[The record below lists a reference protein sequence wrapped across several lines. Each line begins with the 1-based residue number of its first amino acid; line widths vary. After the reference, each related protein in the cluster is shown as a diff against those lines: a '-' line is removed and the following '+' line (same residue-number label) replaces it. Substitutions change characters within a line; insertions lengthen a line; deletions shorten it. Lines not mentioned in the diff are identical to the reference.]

1 VVQRNRAGHG
11 QPTPAGDASRGG
23 RPPAARS
30 GGRRAAGAARRD
42 TSPGAAATGGTGRIR
57 ARLREVVEPV
67 LTTAGCDLEELSIS
81 RAGRRLVVRVVVD
94 GDEMH
99 SGVIGELSR
108 AVSTAID
115 AAEAATG
122 EIISGEYVLEV
133 SSPGVDR
140 PLTQPRH
147 WRRNIGR
154 LVAVRAGEQRLAG
167 RVTAV
172 DDDGVTMQVSGRT
185 TTVRHADLGPGRVQL
200 ELSRAEEAGESEL
213 AEFHEDLADPDGG
226 DGAATGA
233 VGTGPAGTGPAGTD
247 EAGIDEELEDEA

>member
-1 VVQRNRAGHG
+1 MVQRNRTGHS
-11 QPTPAGDASRGG
+11 QPSPAGEASRAE

-30 GGRRAAGAARRD
+30 GGRRAVGAARRD
-42 TSPGAAATGGTGRIR
+42 TSSGAAATRGTSGIR

-67 LTTAGCDLEELSIS
+67 LTAAGCDLEELSVS

-108 AVSTAID
+108 EVSTAID

-140 PLTQPRH
+140 PLTQPRQ

-154 LVAVRAGEQRLAG
+154 LVAVRAGEQRLTG
-167 RVTAV
+167 RVAAV
-172 DDDGVTMQVSGRT
+172 DDDGVTMQVSGRPI
-185 TTVRHADLGPGRVQL
+185 TVRHADLGPGRVQL
-200 ELSRAEEAGESEL
+200 ELSRAEEVGEAEL
-213 AEFHEDLADPDGG
+213 AEFRDDQ
-226 DGAATGA
+226 
-233 VGTGPAGTGPAGTD
+233 AGIDEAGND

>member
-1 VVQRNRAGHG
+1 M
-11 QPTPAGDASRGG
+11 
-23 RPPAARS
+23 
-30 GGRRAAGAARRD
+30 
-42 TSPGAAATGGTGRIR
+42 
-57 ARLREVVEPV
+57 
-67 LTTAGCDLEELSIS
+67 LTAAGCDLEELSVS

-154 LVAVRAGEQRLAG
+154 LVAVRAGEQRLTG
-167 RVTAV
+167 RVTAA
-172 DDDGVTMQVSGRT
+172 DDDGVTMQVSGRPT
-185 TTVRHADLGPGRVQL
+185 TIRYADLGPGRVQL
-200 ELSRAEEAGESEL
+200 ELSRAEEVGESEL
-213 AEFHEDLADPDGG
+213 AEFLDDPADNDPADDHPADP
-226 DGAATGA
+226 
-233 VGTGPAGTGPAGTD
+233 D

>member
-1 VVQRNRAGHG
+1 MVQRNRAGHG
-11 QPTPAGDASRGG
+11 QPTPTGESSRGG
-23 RPPAARS
+23 RPPVARS
-30 GGRRAAGAARRD
+30 GGRRAAGAARQD
-42 TSPGAAATGGTGRIR
+42 SSPGAAVTGGTGRIR

-67 LTTAGCDLEELSIS
+67 LTAAGCDLEELSVS

-108 AVSTAID
+108 GVSNAID

-154 LVAVRAGEQRLAG
+154 LVAVRAGEQRLTG

-172 DDDGVTMQVSGRT
+172 DDDGVTMQVAGRP
-185 TTVRHADLGPGRVQL
+185 TTVRHAGLGPGRVQL
-200 ELSRAEEAGESEL
+200 ELARAEEAGESEL
-213 AEFHEDLADPDGG
+213 AELRDDPADPTGG
-226 DGAATGA
+226 DGAGTGR
-233 VGTGPAGTGPAGTD
+233 VGTDGAGID